1 MDAACRR
8 FTIHP
13 MRRFVLL
20 ILVAVLCLRVWAGEA
35 MAGHMLAQ
43 QVAAA
48 AASAPAEPAPAMVE
62 HAPDCPGASADTAPA
77 AGHADCS
84 SCLSCQDCSLNAMTM
99 AFGAQLFAQPAPL
112 TPARHFYFASAD
124 PRPGFKPPIA

>member
-1 MDAACRR
+1 
-8 FTIHP
+8 
-13 MRRFVLL
+13 MRRSVLL

-48 AASAPAEPAPAMVE
+48 AASAEPVSAMAE
-62 HAPDCPGASADTAPA
+62 HGPDCPGASADAGPA
-77 AGHADCS
+77 TGHADCG

-99 AFGAQLFAQPAPL
+99 AFGAQLFAHPAPP